1 MYCRGLNHKGEA
13 MAIARLMANICSQD
27 LAASRDF
34 YQSLLDLKVTFES
47 DWFVQLTSGRTS
59 LELGIIQ
66 QDHEL
71 IPPEFHAAPQGCY
84 LTFVVDDVDA
94 VYARAQALGLA
105 IRQPPKD
112 EFYGQ
117 RRLLLTDPNGLL
129 IDISSPAGP
138 RP

>member
-1 MYCRGLNHKGEA
+1 MS
-13 MAIARLMANICSQD
+13 IARLITNICSQD

-34 YQSLLDLKVTFES
+34 YTQLLGMAIAFDS
-47 DWFVQLTSGRTS
+47 DWYVQVVSGGECP

-71 IPPEFHAAPQGCY
+71 IPSDFQAAPQGCY
-84 LTFVVDDVDA
+84 LTFVVEDVD
-94 VYARAQALGLA
+94 VIYRRAQHLGA
-105 IRQPPKD
+105 KIVQPPRD

-129 IDISSPAGP
+129 IDVSSLIAN
-138 RP
+138 

>member
-1 MYCRGLNHKGEA
+1 
-13 MAIARLMANICSQD
+13 MAIARLITNICSRN

-34 YQSLLDLKVTFES
+34 YRELLGLTVAFDS
-47 DWFVQLTSGRTS
+47 DWYVQLADPDNSR
-59 LELGIIQ
+59 LEFGIIQ

-94 VYARAQALGLA
+94 VYARAQSRELA
-105 IRQPPKD
+105 VLQPPTD

-117 RRLLLTDPNGLL
+117 RRMLLTDPNGLL
-129 IDISSPAGP
+129 VDISSPIAA
-138 RP
+138 

>member
-1 MYCRGLNHKGEA
+1 
-13 MAIARLMANICSQD
+13 MAIARLMTNICSQD

-34 YQSLLDLKVTFES
+34 YQDLLGLTVTFDS
-47 DWFVQLTSGRTS
+47 DWFVQMTSPDNPT

-71 IPPEFHAAPQGCY
+71 IPSEFHAAPQGCY

-94 VYARAQALGLA
+94 IYNRAQSMNLEVLQA
-105 IRQPPKD
+105 PKD

-117 RRLLLTDPNGLL
+117 RRLLLADPNGLL
-129 IDISSPAGP
+129 IDISSPTSASS
-138 RP
+138 

>member
-1 MYCRGLNHKGEA
+1 
-13 MAIARLMANICSQD
+13 MAIARLMTNICSQD
-27 LAASRDF
+27 LATSRDF
-34 YQSLLDLKVTFES
+34 YQQLLGLKVTFDS
-47 DWFVQLTSGRTS
+47 DWFVQMTSPDNAS

-71 IPPEFHAAPQGCY
+71 IPPEFHAMPQGCY

-94 VYARAQALGLA
+94 VYGRAQSMNLA
-105 IRQPPKD
+105 VLQPPKN

-129 IDISSPAGP
+129 IDVSSPVAA
-138 RP
+138 

>member
-1 MYCRGLNHKGEA
+1 
-13 MAIARLMANICSQD
+13 MAITRFMTNICSQD

-34 YQSLLDLKVTFES
+34 YQQLLGLDVTFDS
-47 DWFVQLTSGRTS
+47 DWFVQMTSPDNAR

-66 QDHEL
+66 QDHDL

-94 VYARAQALGLA
+94 IYTRAQSMNLA
-105 IRQPPKD
+105 VLQPPKD

-117 RRLLLTDPNGLL
+117 RRLLLTDPNNLL
-129 IDISSPAGP
+129 VDISSPTAP
-138 RP
+138 QH